1 MGSRNYST
9 SVDIWSVG
17 CIFAE
22 LLIGKPLFPGKSN
35 ADQLR
40 KIFKL
45 RGTPSEETWPGV
57 SQLPE
62 YSVSSRQRHF
72 DEFPGEELVAHVPR
86 IGEQGLELLERML
99 QMMPSRR
106 ISAADALNHPYLA
119 DVPDAIRNM
128 R

>member
-1 MGSRNYST
+1 MGSKNYSM

-22 LLIGKPLFPGKSN
+22 LLNSKPLFPGKSN

-45 RGTPSEETWPGV
+45 RGTPSEETGPGV

-62 YSVSSRQRHF
+62 CSASCRQRLSMNSMEKSSSHTY
-72 DEFPGEELVAHVPR
+72 L
-86 IGEQGLELLERML
+86 GLT
-99 QMMPSRR
+99 SKVKT
-106 ISAADALNHPYLA
+106 S
-119 DVPDAIRNM
+119 
-128 R
+128 